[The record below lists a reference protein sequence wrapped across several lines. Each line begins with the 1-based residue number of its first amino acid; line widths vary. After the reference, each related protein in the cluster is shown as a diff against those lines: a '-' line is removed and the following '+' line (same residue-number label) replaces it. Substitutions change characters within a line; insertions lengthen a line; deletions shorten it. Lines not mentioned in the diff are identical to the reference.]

1 MKRLFYLSLII
12 SSFIFLISCEAEFD
26 PKVDLQEVYILNCII
41 RGDSSYQ
48 IATLS
53 KLYQVS
59 NYDPVSNTIDASV
72 KFAKIILTDSS
83 SSNQKVIYQF
93 RDSSVARTNSSR
105 YSTPQNFYYIKNF
118 KLTKP
123 GILKIEA
130 TLPNGRIL
138 RSSSF
143 IVPLDKYSVNYFH
156 NDNPKYLSNGS
167 LLFDWSNVKYELDY
181 VKPYFLPE
189 FIIKYSHFE
198 SGNWVKYQTKI
209 PLSYT
214 NVNGEEVPIYPEIES
229 INRKISYDPEVIRK
243 TIEMISKN
251 DQDKNNYKI
260 GKVVFMLHVLN
271 NNFATYI
278 SLQQHYKSD
287 FSISV
292 IEPNYGNVWGGFGLF
307 GNMHT
312 IQLEVPLNNLINS
325 K

>member
-1 MKRLFYLSLII
+1 MKRFFYLSLII
-12 SSFIFLISCEAEFD
+12 SLFILLISCEAEFD

-41 RGDSSYQ
+41 RCDSSYQ

-53 KLYQVS
+53 KLYDVN
-59 NYDPVSNTIDASV
+59 NYDPMSNIVDPSV
-72 KFAKIILTDSS
+72 KFAKIVLTDSS
-83 SSNQKVIYQF
+83 FSGQKEIYQF
-93 RDSSVARTNSSR
+93 RDSSVARTNNSR

-123 GILKIEA
+123 GVLKIEA
-130 TLPNGRIL
+130 TLPDGRIL

-143 IVPLDKYSVNYFH
+143 TVPLDKYSVNYFH

-189 FIIKYSHFE
+189 FIIKYSQFE

-229 INRKISYDPEVIRK
+229 INRKISYEPEVIRK

-260 GKVVFMLHVLN
+260 EKVVFMLHVLN

-312 IQLEVPLNNLINS
+312 IQLEVPLNNLIGN